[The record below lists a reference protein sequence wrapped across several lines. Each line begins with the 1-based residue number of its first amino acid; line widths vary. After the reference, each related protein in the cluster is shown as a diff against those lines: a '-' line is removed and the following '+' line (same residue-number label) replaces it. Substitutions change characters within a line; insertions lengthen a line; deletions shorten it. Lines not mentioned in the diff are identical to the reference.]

1 MIKYF
6 YKNKKYCYINWFYAT
21 EICNVVLLSCS
32 FLSKMAGVVAKLS
45 KHGLLKA
52 QNCPIVL
59 QVIISKYLNSI
70 RQTSTI
76 YFI

>member
-1 MIKYF
+1 
-6 YKNKKYCYINWFYAT
+6 
-21 EICNVVLLSCS
+21 
-32 FLSKMAGVVAKLS
+32 MAGVVAKLS